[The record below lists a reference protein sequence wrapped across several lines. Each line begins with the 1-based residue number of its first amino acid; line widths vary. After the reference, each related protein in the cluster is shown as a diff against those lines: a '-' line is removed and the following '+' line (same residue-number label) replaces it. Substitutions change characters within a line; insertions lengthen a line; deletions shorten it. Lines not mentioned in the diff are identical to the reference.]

1 MIWWILK
8 YIIYVIYTQLY
19 PHVGFYNILTI
30 CDDNK
35 GGLRQFGC
43 DTCVGPQILTCEF
56 FVSLNFPISMDKC
69 PYVGFK
75 SVLCRCMKKEAAH
88 MWEALFRD
96 TSHFEGSTTF
106 WLYPIPTCGFALK
119 SPSCRKSYRC
129 NVINNLFAFWKIVL
143 RTFSCPHVGSSRFD
157 FLCTGAPYTL
167 ST

>member
-1 MIWWILK
+1 MWSIHSSTHMWVFITFWK
-8 YIIYVIYTQLY
+8 YVMTKKAGWGSLGVT
-19 PHVGFYNILTI
+19 HVS
-30 CDDNK
+30 
-35 GGLRQFGC
+35 GLRYSHVSFFL
-43 DTCVGPQILTCEF
+43 ILST
-56 FVSLNFPISMDKC
+56 FPSMHKC

-96 TSHFEGSTTF
+96 TSHFEGSTKF

-119 SPSCRKSYRC
+119 SPSCRKLYRY
-129 NVINNLFAFWKIVL
+129 NVIYTFLAFWKIVL